1 MFDEKITKLI
11 EDLGGYGVLGMG
23 VIHSKEEK
31 AVEEFSEFLNC
42 DATAVM
48 KAAMQGYIWFEV
60 DDENTKGL
68 IKVEVAGID
77 FLDKGNIKLLNQYNE
92 EVAVT
97 SDYCTLW
104 YLDKSREY

>member
-42 DATAVM
+42 DSTAVM
-48 KAAMQGYIWFEV
+48 KAAMQGYIWVEV
-60 DDENTKGL
+60 DDDNAKGL
-68 IKVEVAGID
+68 LKVEVAGID
-77 FLDKGNIKLLNQYNE
+77 FLDKGAVKLLNQYNE

-97 SDYCTLW
+97 SDYRKVW
-104 YLDKSREY
+104 YTDKSREY